1 MRVLRSAGTWLFTMN
16 DGHTR
21 AWARGRRSK
30 SISTIC
36 RTTWQHD
43 NAIGA
48 VALLRSGYA
57 LAARGHGAG
66 KTCLST
72 GSDAT
77 YRDRNAV
84 AGNRATSMSMPS
96 AMPDEWLTSRSG
108 TGRYAV

>member
-43 NAIGA
+43 NVIGA

-84 AGNRATSMSMPS
+84 AGNRATSPLG
-96 AMPDEWLTSRSG
+96 PQPLHFKC
-108 TGRYAV
+108 TGAPPVAPR